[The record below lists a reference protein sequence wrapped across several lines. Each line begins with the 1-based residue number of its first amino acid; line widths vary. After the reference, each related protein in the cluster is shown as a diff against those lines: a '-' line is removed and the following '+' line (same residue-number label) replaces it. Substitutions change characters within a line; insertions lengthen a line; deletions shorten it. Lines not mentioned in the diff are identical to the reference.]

1 MIPRMSKMTLKLRD
15 LLKGETSFKEL
26 ADEEA
31 ALEFLRNRPR
41 FTEVLGVV
49 FEGLT
54 PEQNQR
60 LKAAMRPLDGDEEAA
75 EEALEAK
82 AERAAEAAAEARRK
96 EAEVAAAAHRE
107 AMKSAD
113 PNRKMEV
120 RYRYDGSITPVDP
133 EDTRE
138 LSAETRDAI
147 MAWVAER
154 NEWVESRN
162 QVVGE
167 AKITVWP
174 GTLPKPGADRVQSG
188 SFVPVTAA
196 AKPDAPTA

>member
-1 MIPRMSKMTLKLRD
+1 MIPRMSKITLKLRD
-15 LLKGETSFKEL
+15 LMKGDTSFQEL
-26 ADEEA
+26 ATEEA
-31 ALEFLRNRPR
+31 AIAYLRERPR

-60 LKAAMRPLDGDEEAA
+60 LKAAMRPLDDDEEAA
-75 EEALEAK
+75 EEALAEK
-82 AERAAEAAAEARRK
+82 ARRAAEAAEEARAK

-107 AMKSAD
+107 AMKTAD

-120 RYRYDGSITPVDP
+120 RYRYDGSIAPVDA
-133 EDTRE
+133 EDKRE
-138 LSAETRDAI
+138 ISAETHEAI

-167 AKITVWP
+167 AKLTIWP
-174 GTLPKPGADRVQSG
+174 AALPKPGADRVVTG

-196 AKPDAPTA
+196 AKKPE